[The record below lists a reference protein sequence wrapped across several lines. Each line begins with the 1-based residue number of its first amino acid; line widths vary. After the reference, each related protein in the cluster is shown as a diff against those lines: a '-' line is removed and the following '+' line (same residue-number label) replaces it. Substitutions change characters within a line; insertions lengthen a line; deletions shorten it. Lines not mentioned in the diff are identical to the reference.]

1 MNIKVIGTSSSNRM
15 KLVKNIIKALKELN
29 LNIIPE
35 IIDDNNSLIKYKNKN
50 TPILII
56 NETIVSN
63 GNILSEREIKNYLKL
78 LA

>member
-56 NETIVSN
+56 NEQIVSN

>member
-15 KLVKNIIKALKELN
+15 KLVKNIIKTLKELN